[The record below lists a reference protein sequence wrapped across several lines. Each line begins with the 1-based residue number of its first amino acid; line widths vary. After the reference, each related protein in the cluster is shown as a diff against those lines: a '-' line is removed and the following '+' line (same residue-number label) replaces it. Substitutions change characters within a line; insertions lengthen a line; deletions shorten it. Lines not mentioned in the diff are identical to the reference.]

1 MADQNLIL
9 GKDKKKKG
17 NTYSYHGKKLGV
29 HADPDAHTNRRDKDE
44 EMVRQ
49 LLRDLI
55 YKEIKNL
62 FVKK

>member
-1 MADQNLIL
+1 MAKQDSKSDSTKNT
-9 GKDKKKKG
+9 G

-29 HADPDAHTNRRDKDE
+29 HVDPDAHLKRRDKDE
-44 EMVRQ
+44 EKVRE

-55 YKEIKNL
+55 YTEIKNL

>member
-9 GKDKKKKG
+9 GKDEKKKG

-29 HADPDAHTNRRDKDE
+29 HADPDAHIDRRDKDE
-44 EMVRQ
+44 EQVRQ